1 MAGINLLL
9 MLLLQPPEHKTPTG
23 PEVVARYVNAKGG
36 EQRLRETTSY
46 RMRMEIRVDGEK
58 TTDSEILQAKGRHR
72 TTHTLTDGSQ
82 LVHGTDGQTV
92 WYQGPDG
99 RSRQL
104 EGDEKAEYLR
114 HHSTLH
120 ESLEWKDHFSVI
132 ECRGRAD
139 VDGSPAWEVH
149 FTPETGRPVR
159 RYFDVESGLFV
170 REIVTAADGTEAIST
185 ISDYR
190 PIAGVLVPFKR
201 VTNVRNHRTEY
212 IIKQA
217 EKNVDVPDSAFAA
230 PKPKDDDEGKP

>member
-1 MAGINLLL
+1 MNLLL
-9 MLLLQPPEHKTPTG
+9 SVLLCVCCDDLPAG
-23 PEVVARYVNAKGG
+23 DEVVARYVKVKGG

-46 RMRMEIRVDGEK
+46 RMLMEIRVDGEK

-72 TTHTLTDGSQ
+72 TTHTLPDGSQ
-82 LVHGTDGQTV
+82 IAHGTDGETV
-92 WYQGPDG
+92 WYTGPDHKP
-99 RSRQL
+99 RLL

-114 HHSTLH
+114 HHVTLH
-120 ESLEWKDHFSVI
+120 ESLEWKDHFPAI
-132 ECRGRAD
+132 ECKRQAD
-139 VDGSPAWEVH
+139 VDGRAAWEVH
-149 FTPETGRPVR
+149 FTPEKGRPVR

-170 REIVTAADGTEAIST
+170 REIVTASDGTEAIST

-217 EKNVDVPDSAFAA
+217 EKNVNLPQGAFAI
-230 PKPKDDDEGKP
+230 PKSDKQKKDGA